1 MAEGGEEPARGGEP
15 DGGTLSAAS
24 IRKKAIEVGS
34 RVDALQTAMMVGE
47 EPARGGEPDDG
58 TLSTAS
64 IRKKAIEL
72 GSRVDALQ
80 TAMMVSGS
88 PPLLFFI
95 L

>member
-1 MAEGGEEPARGGEP
+1 MAEG
-15 DGGTLSAAS
+15 
-24 IRKKAIEVGS
+24 
-34 RVDALQTAMMVGE
+34 GE

>member
-47 EPARGGEPDDG
+47 EPARA
-58 TLSTAS
+58 TSSFYTAT
-64 IRKKAIEL
+64 RRDKL
-72 GSRVDALQ
+72 
-80 TAMMVSGS
+80 VS
-88 PPLLFFI
+88 
-95 L
+95 